1 MIRHLG
7 KSLVSAAIGC
17 AFIGSA
23 FIGSAVMLSPLA
35 VAKEKTLNIYNWS
48 DYIAEDTIANF
59 EKETGIKVRY
69 DVFDSNEVLEAKL
82 LSGKTGYD
90 IVVPSSDFMA
100 KQIKAGVF
108 KQLDKTRL
116 SEWKHLDT
124 DLMALLEAYD
134 KGNKHSIPYLW
145 GTTGIGYNPDL
156 VKKHLGEEAPVDSW
170 DLVFDEK
177 YVSKLSK
184 CGVAFLN
191 APSEIMPAALRY
203 LELDPNSVN
212 KGDYKKAENL
222 LMKVRPHVTYFHS
235 SRYISDLANGD
246 ICVAIG
252 WSGDVLQASDRAD
265 EADNGV
271 VVEYTIPKEG
281 AGMWFDMLAI
291 PKDAENIDEAY
302 AFLNY
307 LLKPEVI
314 ADISNYV
321 AYASPNKSSFA
332 LVDEEIRDNPG
343 IYPTEEAKK
352 NLYVFAVLPPKVD
365 RIINRSFTKVT
376 TGQ

>member
-7 KSLVSAAIGC
+7 KSLITAAIGC
-17 AFIGSA
+17 AFIS
-23 FIGSAVMLSPLA
+23 SAVTLSPLA
-35 VAKEKTLNIYNWS
+35 IAKERTLNIYNWS

-90 IVVPSSDFMA
+90 VVVPSSDFMA
-100 KQIKAGVF
+100 RQIQAGVF
-108 KQLDKTRL
+108 KELDRSKL
-116 SEWKHLDT
+116 SAWDNLDSS
-124 DLMALLEAYD
+124 LMATLEAYD
-134 KGNKHSIPYLW
+134 KGNKHSFPYLW

-156 VKKHLGEEAPVDSW
+156 VKKYLGENAPTDSW

-177 YVSKLSK
+177 NISKLSQ
-184 CGVAFLN
+184 CGVTFLN
-191 APSEIMPAALRY
+191 APSEMMPAALTY
-203 LELDPNSVN
+203 LGLDPNSVK
-212 KGDYKKAENL
+212 KGDYKKAEEL
-222 LMKVRPHVTYFHS
+222 LMKVRPYVTYFHS

-291 PKDAENIDEAY
+291 PKDAENVDEAY

-314 ADISNYV
+314 AEISNYV
-321 AYASPNKSSFA
+321 AYASPNRASVA
-332 LVDEEIRDNPG
+332 LVEEEVRENPG
-343 IYPTEEAKK
+343 IYPTEEARK
-352 NLYVFAVLPPKVD
+352 NLYIFEVLPPKVD

-376 TGQ
+376 TGN

>member
-7 KSLVSAAIGC
+7 KSLITAAIGC
-17 AFIGSA
+17 A
-23 FIGSAVMLSPLA
+23 MTLSPA

-108 KQLDKTRL
+108 KQLDKTKL

-124 DLMALLEAYD
+124 DLMALLETYD
-134 KGNKHSIPYLW
+134 EGNKHSIPYLW
-145 GTTGIGYNPDL
+145 GTTGIGYNPGL
-156 VKKHLGEEAPVDSW
+156 VKKYLGEEAPIDSW

-177 YVSKLSK
+177 YISKLNK

-203 LELDPNSVN
+203 LGLDPNSVN
-212 KGDYKKAENL
+212 KGDYKKAEEL

-314 ADISNYV
+314 AEISNYV
-321 AYASPNKSSFA
+321 AYASPNKSSVA
-332 LVDEEIRDNPG
+332 LVDEEIRENPG
-343 IYPTEEAKK
+343 IYPTEEAKE

>member
-7 KSLVSAAIGC
+7 KSLIAASIGC
-17 AFIGSA
+17 TMA
-23 FIGSAVMLSPLA
+23 LSPA
-35 VAKEKTLNIYNWS
+35 TMASEKTLNIYNWS

-59 EKETGIKVRY
+59 EAETGIDVRY

-82 LSGKTGYD
+82 LSGKSGYD

-108 KQLDKTRL
+108 KELDKSKL
-116 SEWKHLDT
+116 PQWSNLDT
-124 DLMALLEAYD
+124 ELMALLETYD
-134 KGNKHSIPYLW
+134 EGNKHAFPYLW

-156 VKKHLGEEAPVDSW
+156 VNKYLGEDAPTSSW
-170 DLVFDEK
+170 DLVFD
-177 YVSKLSK
+177 VNNISKLSQ

-203 LELDPNSVN
+203 MGLDPNSVN
-212 KGDYKKAENL
+212 KADYKKAEEL
-222 LMKVRPHVTYFHS
+222 LMKVRPHITYFHS

-246 ICVAIG
+246 ICVAVG
-252 WSGDVLQASDRAD
+252 WSGDVLQASDRAY
-265 EADNGV
+265 EAENGV
-271 VVEYTIPKEG
+271 TVEYTIPDEG

-291 PKDAENIDEAY
+291 PKDADNVDEAY

-307 LLKPEVI
+307 LLQPEVI

-321 AYASPNKSSFA
+321 AYASPNKESVP
-332 LVDEEIRDNPG
+332 LVDEEIRENPG
-343 IYPTEEAKK
+343 IYPTEAAKK
-352 NLYVFAVLPPKVD
+352 NLYVFSVLPPKID
-365 RIINRSFTKVT
+365 RVINRSFTKVT

>member
-7 KSLVSAAIGC
+7 KSLIAASIGC
-17 AFIGSA
+17 TIA
-23 FIGSAVMLSPLA
+23 LSPA
-35 VAKEKTLNIYNWS
+35 TMASEKTLNIYNWS

-59 EKETGIKVRY
+59 EAETGIDVRY

-90 IVVPSSDFMA
+90 IVVPSASFMA
-100 KQIKAGVF
+100 KQIQAGVF
-108 KQLDKTRL
+108 KELDKNKL
-116 SEWKHLDT
+116 PDWKHLDSEIMGVVSSF
-124 DLMALLEAYD
+124 DQD
-134 KGNKHSIPYLW
+134 NKHAYPYLW
-145 GTTGIGYNPDL
+145 GTTGIGYNPNL
-156 VKKHLGEEAPVDSW
+156 VEKYLGNAAPLDSW
-170 DLVFDEK
+170 ALVFDEDNI
-177 YVSKLSK
+177 SKLSQ

-191 APSEIMPAALRY
+191 APTEVFPAALNY
-203 LELDPNSVN
+203 LGLDPNSTDKSDYN
-212 KGDYKKAENL
+212 KAAAL
-222 LMKVRPHVTYFHS
+222 LKKVRPHVTYFHS

-252 WSGDVLQASDRAD
+252 WSGDVLQASDRAY

-271 VVEYTIPKEG
+271 VVEYSIPKEG

-307 LLKPEVI
+307 LLKPEVM
-314 ADISNYV
+314 AEISNYV
-321 AYASPNKSSFA
+321 AYASANKTSET
-332 LVDEEIRDNPG
+332 LIDEEILSNTG
-343 IYPTEEAKK
+343 IYPTEVAKK
-352 NLYVFAVLPPKVD
+352 NLYVFEVLPQKVN
-365 RIINRSFTKVT
+365 RMVNRSFTKIT